1 MRAEG
6 LDFGMSDD
14 AWLRAGKLRVPRS
27 EISFRATR
35 SSGPG
40 GQHVNTSSTRV
51 ELWWNLECSS
61 APTDAQRALLRDRLA
76 GRLDGEGWLRLT
88 ESGSR
93 SQFRNREVVTE
104 RLAYLLARAV
114 VPVKKRKPTRVP
126 ARVKQERLEAKR
138 QRGQVKQLRGKVRRD
153 D

>member
-1 MRAEG
+1 MR
-6 LDFGMSDD
+6 DD
-14 AWLRAGKLRVPRS
+14 AWLRAGKQLRIPRS

-51 ELWWNLECSS
+51 ELWWNLETSS
-61 APTDAQRALLRDRLA
+61 APTDAQRALLRERLA

-93 SQFRNREVVTE
+93 SQFRNREAVTE
-104 RLAYLLARAV
+104 RFATLLARAV
-114 VPVKKRKPTRVP
+114 VPVKRRKPTRVP
-126 ARVKQERLEAKR
+126 ARAKQKRLEGKR
-138 QRGQVKQLRGKVRRD
+138 QRGKVKLLRSRVHHD
-153 D
+153 E

>member
-1 MRAEG
+1 
-6 LDFGMSDD
+6 MSDD
-14 AWLRAGKLRVPRS
+14 AWLRAGKHLRIPRS

-35 SSGPG
+35 SGGPG

-51 ELWWNLECSS
+51 ELWWNLETSS
-61 APTDAQRALLRDRLA
+61 APTDAQRELLRERLA

-104 RLAYLLARAV
+104 RLATVLARAV
-114 VPVKKRKPTRVP
+114 VPVKKRTPTRVP
-126 ARVKQERLEAKR
+126 ERARRARLDRKR
-138 QRGQVKQLRGKVRRD
+138 QRGKVKLLRSRVHHD
-153 D
+153 E

>member
-1 MRAEG
+1 
-6 LDFGMSDD
+6 MSDD
-14 AWLRAGKLRVPRS
+14 AWLRAGKLRIPRS

-51 ELWWNLECSS
+51 ELWWNLENSS
-61 APTDAQRALLRDRLA
+61 ALTEAQRTLLRDRLA

-93 SQFRNREVVTE
+93 SQFRNREVVTD
-104 RLAYLLARAV
+104 RLATLLARAV
-114 VPVKKRKPTRVP
+114 VPTKKRTPTRVP
-126 ARVKQERLEAKR
+126 ERAKRERLDRKR
-138 QRGQVKQLRGKVRRD
+138 QRGKVKLLRSRVPHD
-153 D
+153 E